1 MSVLAEEP
9 DLKYTI
15 RKEIIRVI
23 DYDSGYISEIYYR
36 GHTNKNQ
43 AIDIYYNSFDSI
55 YDINLFL
62 DKGKG
67 KFKPHKKLEIGKKN
81 RLSNSFYSD
90 VNNKWFI
97 IEKNSSFYYNYLKY
111 SSELITLSKLPLI
124 HKFQVDTFY
133 YEIVLPKDFHL
144 IYNIQ
149 NQNLCTYFSID
160 SSKRANEKIYKITAT
175 MDSISA
181 DTECKLERPLEILD
195 EKPFVRLLV
204 TPLEYKGF
212 EGTFFN
218 KWYKNKIDEVNKLD
232 DNTKAIIDDL
242 TADCGNNEDSIIY
255 YIANFAQQKIKY
267 IDILSGVGAFVP
279 KDVNETL
286 FDLQGDCKD
295 YSNFICQAL
304 SYKGI
309 EAYLGICATNS
320 YFNDMDFPTISGG
333 NHMICA
339 IKRDE
344 GWQFIDGTEQ
354 FGITKLPPLSVQGK
368 HIYILDIK
376 GGIVYQVEPLDM
388 NINVCDHNI
397 EIDISND
404 NYDGV
409 FNYIFK
415 GQKAFELKFA
425 EWKYKESD
433 LKKIVS
439 YYIDSDSR
447 GLTFDEFEVVG
458 SANNYSVTGTLK
470 LSKSVV
476 NKIADKTLIL
486 LNFLPYPHA
495 LQKSI
500 ACENTNILTGCSI
513 NNNYK
518 ITLITDQD
526 LQSLNYKNIH
536 EEVNGFDFTFNAT
549 AEQNKLIIEYSFKYN
564 DIYIRSEKIKSFN
577 QINKKIDEVFK
588 KSITLH

>member
-23 DYDSGYISEIYYR
+23 DYDSGYISEIYYQ
-36 GHTNKNQ
+36 GQTNKNNT
-43 AIDIYYNSFDSI
+43 IDIYYNSLDSI
-55 YDINLFL
+55 YDIKLFI
-62 DKGKG
+62 DKGKK
-67 KFKPHKKLEIGKKN
+67 KFKPYKN
-81 RLSNSFYSD
+81 LQIETTKGRSDSFYSD
-90 VNNKWFI
+90 GNYKCFT
-97 IEKNSSFYYNYLKY
+97 IEENISFYYTYVNY
-111 SSELITLSKLPLI
+111 STELITLSILPLI
-124 HKFQVDTFY
+124 DEFQVDTFY
-133 YEIVLPKDFHL
+133 YEIVLPEDFHL

-149 NQNLCTYFSID
+149 NQNLCNYFFID

-175 MDSISA
+175 MDSRSA
-181 DTECKLERPLEILD
+181 DTECELEGHLEILD
-195 EKPFVRLLV
+195 EIPFVRLLV
-204 TPLEYKGF
+204 TPLEYKGL
-212 EGTFFN
+212 EGAFFN
-218 KWYKNKIDEVNKLD
+218 IWYKNKIDKVNKLD
-232 DNTKAIIDDL
+232 DNTRAIIDDL

-267 IDILSGVGAFVP
+267 IDIMSGIGAFVP
-279 KDVNETL
+279 KDVNQTL

-309 EAYLGICATNS
+309 EAYFGICATNS
-320 YFNDMDFPTISGG
+320 YYNDMDFPSLSGG

-368 HIYILDIK
+368 HIYILDNK
-376 GGIVYQVEPLDM
+376 GGTVYQVEPLDM

-404 NYDGV
+404 NYHGIFD
-409 FNYIFK
+409 YIFK
-415 GQKAFELKFA
+415 GQNAFELKFV

-439 YYIDSDSR
+439 SYIDSDSR
-447 GLTFDEFEVVG
+447 GLTFDEFEMVV
-458 SANNYSVTGTLK
+458 SANNYSISGTLK

-486 LNFLPYPHA
+486 LDFLPYPHA

-500 ACENTNILTGCSI
+500 ACENTNILTGCTI

-518 ITLITDQD
+518 VTLITDQD
-526 LQSLNYKNIH
+526 LQPLSYKNIH
-536 EEVNGFDFTFNAT
+536 EEINGFDFTFNAAT
-549 AEQNKLIIEYSFKYN
+549 EQNKLIIEYSFKYN

-577 QINKKIDEVFK
+577 QINQKIDEVFK